1 MTTTPKFTP
10 THWISNYDLP
20 ENGQKVQII
29 KKDGESVE
37 CLFADGESGT
47 YRLSELSLLG
57 SSEPCSP
64 EMKTITLKCNSQG
77 LFSPAHNSAPLGV
90 CPSGNASHY
99 RIANIPLSVQLAD
112 IINLASQTAI
122 IGGFEVEFSQLGIG
136 AIARAK

>member
-1 MTTTPKFTP
+1 MTNTTKFAP

-20 ENGQKVQII
+20 ENGQEVQIV
-29 KKDGESVE
+29 KKTGESVE

-57 SSEPCSP
+57 SNEPCSP

-77 LFSPAHNSAPLGV
+77 LFSPASHSAPLGI

-99 RIANIPLSVQLAD
+99 RITNIPNNVPDAEVLRLAHK
-112 IINLASQTAI
+112 TAI
-122 IGGFEVEFSQLGIG
+122 MGGFEVEFSQLGIG